1 MPTPSPSPSPGL
13 DVHCGHLESE
23 SESDLEDS
31 SDSDSDSRRMF
42 PAVKVRFEGCDPDA
56 MYYVLMDVVPVDNHR
71 YRYVCN
77 KSAWQQAGKAE
88 PDPPSLLFV
97 NPDCPYTGK
106 QLTTQTVTFEKAKL
120 TNNDVGDGKVGHLIL
135 NSMHKYIPRIHLVR
149 RDKSQ
154 TDKLGTAP
162 SGLAGEEYWTFTFK
176 EMEFMAVTAYQNQLV
191 TQQKI
196 ARNPFAKGFRDPHGR
211 TDRMSDLPSRTPDPM
226 QSSLHAQGIHL
237 WQQQQLER
245 LRNHGLL
252 ASLGGHHMPFG
263 MPLLTSPL
271 AHFLPPP
278 MPPAGFQVDPAALQQ
293 LLMSQQYHMFVAA
306 AAMQS
311 GAFPGSSTGG
321 QLPPSGRLSG
331 RDDDEDADG
340 NSSSA
345 FTPVRSASTNSS
357 LIGNSP
363 TEETSVRKAPS
374 RCQIPRLEPGQ
385 SPAPRV
391 R

>member
-1 MPTPSPSPSPGL
+1 
-13 DVHCGHLESE
+13 
-23 SESDLEDS
+23 
-31 SDSDSDSRRMF
+31 MF

-71 YRYVCN
+71 YRYVYN

-88 PDPPSLLFV
+88 PNPPSRLYK

-191 TQQKI
+191 TQKKI
-196 ARNPFAKGFRDPHGR
+196 ERNPFAKGFRDPHGR
-211 TDRMSDLPSRTPDPM
+211 TDRMSDLPSRTPDTM
-226 QSSLHAQGIHL
+226 QSPLHAQSLHM
-237 WQQQQLER
+237 WQQQQQFAER
-245 LRNHGLL
+245 LRSHGLL
-252 ASLGGHHMPFG
+252 ANLGGHHMPFG
-263 MPLLTSPL
+263 MPLMTPPF
-271 AHFLPPP
+271 AHFLASPMAPPV
-278 MPPAGFQVDPAALQQ
+278 GFPVDHAAFQQ
-293 LLMSQQYHMFVAA
+293 LLMSQLNPVIFA

-311 GAFPGSSTGG
+311 GAFPGGSTSG

-363 TEETSVRKAPS
+363 TEESSVRKAPS
-374 RCQIPRLEPGQ
+374 RCQLPRLEPGQ